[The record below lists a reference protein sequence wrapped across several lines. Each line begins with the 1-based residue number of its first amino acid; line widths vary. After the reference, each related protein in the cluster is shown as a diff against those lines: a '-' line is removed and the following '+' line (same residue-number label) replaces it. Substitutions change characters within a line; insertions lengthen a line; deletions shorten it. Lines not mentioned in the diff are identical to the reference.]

1 MQNNQNPDRDSFFLE
16 DEKITKALKTV
27 RKAAIMRIFVTA
39 LLIWILFQTSM
50 ELWIVGLM
58 VFVILINLTGMVPL
72 IQEWRKQKRKLDA
85 LWENEE

>member
-1 MQNNQNPDRDSFFLE
+1 MEQNRDAFFLE

-39 LLIWILFQTSM
+39 LLIWILFQSSM
-50 ELWIVGLM
+50 ELWVVGLL
-58 VFVILINLTGMVPL
+58 VFVILINLTGMIPL